1 MASNTS
7 SYVATAV
14 VVVLAVGAAVFAG
27 ITLAQENQEEQSFTH
42 ELAEAYVPSDGL
54 MDTMQDNAER
64 LIRNDYEIL
73 KLLFIEGLPHL
84 DEPYGNLPEDGIYV
98 VDSEKSKYTQLQQI
112 TDLVNQTFTR
122 EEAAKLLT
130 DPLGDGYP
138 VYYDKGGKLGI
149 RYDFEPEADYNVGWQ
164 SPAYVVTPL
173 SDTECTLKVTLL
185 KDGEPFEQECSM
197 LCLNGV
203 WLLDKLIR

>member
-27 ITLAQENQEEQSFTH
+27 ITLAQDRQEEQNFTH
-42 ELAEAYVPSDGL
+42 ELTESYIPSDAL
-54 MDTMQDNAER
+54 MDAMQDNAER

-73 KLLFIEGLPHL
+73 KLIYLDGLPHF
-84 DEPYGNLPEDGIYV
+84 DEPYGNLPEDGIYI
-98 VDSEKSKYTQLQQI
+98 VDSNEYTALQQI
-112 TDLVNQTFTR
+112 TDLIHETFTR
-122 EEAAKLLT
+122 EAAEKLIN

-138 VYYDKGGKLGI
+138 VYYEKDGKLGI
-149 RYDFEPEADYNVGWQ
+149 RYDFKPEADYNVSWQ
-164 SPAYVVTPL
+164 SPSYVVTPL

-185 KDGEPFEQECSM
+185 KDGEPFAQECSM
-197 LCLNGV
+197 LCLNGE
-203 WLLDKLIR
+203 WLIDKLIR